1 MRPRLVLFGVI
12 SVAGSFVLGVVALHA
27 LIGKHDTWSAP
38 VQAISTLALVA
49 ITGWYAYT
57 TYKLLETQ
65 RSSHRRAAEESAL
78 RDLSRFISRQN
89 EQVWSTREFF
99 PAGPPKNPPMLLDV
113 FACRDAFKTLRNQL
127 LEFVEIT
134 PREVALPALGAAA
147 HILNAEEELHALG
160 AALTAETEA
169 KYPGRRGLGRARRRH
184 TERHQAMRIGQ
195 KSSPVAVYL
204 RQSNIGRA
212 CRMPSALSFVRF
224 ASVEP
229 EYIVASHAS
238 TTGLR

>member
-1 MRPRLVLFGVI
+1 MRPRLVLIGVI
-12 SVAGSFVLGVVALHA
+12 FVTGLFVLGVLALHA
-27 LIGKHDTWSAP
+27 LIGQHDTWSAP

-57 TYKLLETQ
+57 TDKLVETQ
-65 RSSHRRAAEESAL
+65 RSSHRRGAEESAL

-89 EQVWSTREFF
+89 EQVWRTQEFF
-99 PAGPPKNPPMLLDV
+99 PAGPPQNPPMLLDV

-134 PREVALPALGAAA
+134 PREVAVPALGAAA

-169 KYPGRRGLGRARRRH
+169 KYPDRPWTWEGAEAAHRA
-184 TERHQAMRIGQ
+184 A
-195 KSSPVAVYL
+195 SSDEDWSEILAGSRVSTAIKRWEDLSDAVSAEL
-204 RQSNIGRA
+204 RTIR
-212 CRMPSALSFVRF
+212 
-224 ASVEP
+224 
-229 EYIVASHAS
+229 
-238 TTGLR
+238 